1 MEGTVMNDPRN
12 PLHGIAGHFGLSVE
26 DLRTLINGPLID
38 LFERIV
44 RLNVTPRFNRR
55 LNTVLLYQSLHE
67 HCMAQ
72 RPVDPRSGPS
82 PGIPAPSNSAG

>member
-1 MEGTVMNDPRN
+1 MEGTVLNDHRSQ
-12 PLHGIAGHFGLSVE
+12 LSGIARHFGMTMD

-67 HCMAQ
+67 HCLAQ
-72 RPVDPRSGPS
+72 RSVDARSVPS
-82 PGIPAPSNSAG
+82 PASPAPSNSGG